1 MTTLSNKFAH
11 LPNGII
17 REIVAYAGFVLKMR
31 NGKIMIQ
38 IPKDD
43 PRYTQLQT
51 IPAKTILSENRRDFF
66 AYATLTRNENKHRHR
81 IYIEVSQFAHKGNEL
96 LNYNFYVDDMIN
108 KTGYRNYHW
117 CEGVNAL
124 RCKTIHFCLC

>member
-1 MTTLSNKFAH
+1 MTTLSNKFAL

-17 REIVAYAGFVLKMR
+17 REIVAYAGLILKMR

-51 IPAKTILSENRRDFF
+51 IPAKTILYECRRDFF
-66 AYATLTRNENKHRHR
+66 AYVTLTRKENKHHHH
-81 IYIEVSQFAHKGNEL
+81 IYMEVSQFAHKGKEL
-96 LNYNFYVDDMIN
+96 LNYNFYVDDEIS
-108 KTGYRNYHW
+108 KTRYRNYHYREKEEHEE
-117 CEGVNAL
+117 CE
-124 RCKTIHFCLC
+124 

>member
-17 REIVAYAGFVLKMR
+17 REIVAYAGLVLKMR

-66 AYATLTRNENKHRHR
+66 AYVTLTRKENKHRHR
-81 IYIEVSQFAHKGNEL
+81 IYMEVSQFAYKGKEF
-96 LNYNFYVDDMIN
+96 LNYNFYVNDVIN
-108 KTGYRNYHW
+108 KARYRNYHW
-117 CEGVNAL
+117 REGVTTNIL
-124 RCKTIHFCLC
+124 M

>member
-1 MTTLSNKFAH
+1 MTALSNKFAH

-43 PRYTQLQT
+43 PRYTLLQT
-51 IPAKTILSENRRDFF
+51 IPAKTILSE
-66 AYATLTRNENKHRHR
+66 TGV
-81 IYIEVSQFAHKGNEL
+81 ISL
-96 LNYNFYVDDMIN
+96 LMQ
-108 KTGYRNYHW
+108 H
-117 CEGVNAL
+117 
-124 RCKTIHFCLC
+124 

>member
-1 MTTLSNKFAH
+1 MTTLSNKFAL

-17 REIVAYAGFVLKMR
+17 REIVAYAGLILKMR

-51 IPAKTILSENRRDFF
+51 IPAKTILYENRRDFF
-66 AYATLTRNENKHRHR
+66 AYVTLTRKENKHLHY
-81 IYIEVSQFAHKGNEL
+81 IYMEVSQFAHKGKEL
-96 LNYNFYVDDMIN
+96 LNYSFYLEDMIN

-117 CEGVNAL
+117 REGVTTNIL
-124 RCKTIHFCLC
+124 M